1 MKTVTKVDSIRLAH
15 HFKKDSINLYY
26 VEKPYGEFSDSIVKI
41 EILEN
46 DRITGQVEVP
56 YENIDSIINTLTKV
70 KEKFDSNPKTEDLH
84 DELAADVGG
93 GQ

>member
-1 MKTVTKVDSIRLAH
+1 MKTVTKIDSIRLAH
-15 HFKKDSINLYY
+15 HFKKDSMNIFF

-41 EILEN
+41 EVIEN
-46 DRITGQVEVP
+46 DEKIGNLEVP
-56 YENIDSIINTLTKV
+56 YENIDDIINALTKI
-70 KEKFDSNPKTEDLH
+70 KDKFDTNPKIEDLH